1 MPYVVLHLANSYYSG
16 AKGLFNC
23 TSAPVPTS
31 MGADKLPLPLATALH
46 TMSTIIDTIS
56 PTDIS
61 TMHRSCNRDISCAI
75 NSESPPLSQTSLP
88 QFPIIDEQK
97 PWYFLTPKSFAV
109 LHFNIQGLLGQAYRL
124 GTNIRDT
131 HSKIDYLRYSSNC
144 SSAPAIICLTE
155 TNVSVKQ
162 IVR

>member
-16 AKGLFNC
+16 TKGLFNC

-88 QFPIIDEQK
+88 QTNKNHGI
-97 PWYFLTPKSFAV
+97 S
-109 LHFNIQGLLGQAYRL
+109 LHQSLLQCCISTYRAY
-124 GTNIRDT
+124 
-131 HSKIDYLRYSSNC
+131 
-144 SSAPAIICLTE
+144 
-155 TNVSVKQ
+155 SVKLIVWVQ
-162 IVR
+162 IYVILTQRSTTYGTRLIAALHLLLSA